1 MKIFTTKTVQQ
12 IVSKHCTETKKI
24 KDFTSHYLYVVSNI
38 YMRPYTDKRY
48 SENDYVPLNM
58 NLLEELIS
66 KREAKNVVANLIKLE
81 IIETDN
87 KVIRGVK
94 SKGYRLVSRFSDVWF
109 LTPITDLKLAE
120 KLHNKNDIHN
130 CDVNKRGGGYK
141 VVNFWFNE
149 LELDYSK
156 AKKYID
162 NHYRKD
168 YLTSLQYINTHQ
180 TEKETTEFKKHF
192 SIVSIY
198 ESNLSNITMFKDNEK
213 FICVDNKSNRL
224 HCNLTNISTPLR
236 QFLSLGGDKLWN
248 VDIAN
253 SQPTFLGLLMR
264 RRDTID
270 KEEVERYLEVC
281 KSGQFYEYI
290 SELGG
295 LDLDLT
301 DYKIRKKFKQ
311 SIFSGVLFDRNRKD
325 LSKWEKTFQSVFPSI
340 FKEVREIKKKDY
352 NAMAIMLQKEE
363 SSFIFGCIQKLYSI
377 FKYNIVLLSIHDSIV
392 STKDGVVKV
401 KDIME
406 EEFSRK
412 YKFIPNLKYTK
423 I

>member
-1 MKIFTTKTVQQ
+1 MKVFTTKTIQQ

-24 KDFTSHYLYVVSNI
+24 KDFTYHYLYVVSNI

-48 SENDYVPLNM
+48 TENDYVPLNM

-66 KREAKNVVANLIKLE
+66 KREAKNVIDNLIKLGL
-81 IIETDN
+81 IETDN

-94 SKGYRLVSRFSDVWF
+94 SKGYRLVNRFNDVWF
-109 LTPITDLKLAE
+109 LTAIKDLKLAE
-120 KLHNKNDIHN
+120 KLHNKNDINN

-168 YLTSLQYINTHQ
+168 YLSSLKYVNTHQ
-180 TEKETTEFKKHF
+180 TEKETAEFKKHF
-192 SIVSIY
+192 STVSIY

-236 QFLSLGGDKLWN
+236 QFLSLGGNKLWN

-264 RRDTID
+264 RRSTVDQ
-270 KEEVERYLEVC
+270 EEVERYLEVC

-290 SELGG
+290 AELGG

-301 DYKIRKKFKQ
+301 DYKTRKKFKQ

-340 FKEVREIKKKDY
+340 FKEVRDIKKKDY

-363 SSFIFGCIQKLYSI
+363 SSFIFSTVKKIDTVLKH
-377 FKYNIVLLSIHDSIV
+377 KAPLLSIHDSIV
-392 STKDGVVKV
+392 SNEDNIYMVQQ
-401 KDIME
+401 IME
-406 EEFSRK
+406 ECFAD
-412 YKFIPNLKYTK
+412 YYNYIPNLKAVSL
-423 I
+423 